1 MSASIALNTSEL
13 QQISQSKE
21 IRSLELWLLAR
32 KINKAAVI
40 VKKQWHKL
48 SEEDRE
54 KLKSLAYNLTDDRTG
69 LSGVIANFFSL
80 VRLTIIVAN
89 GQTDALIAYCKAM
102 SLLIDNI
109 FEAVEQDDP
118 EYQAVLSDTLQE
130 LTSHSGSSSK
140 VLKPGETRGWLRSL
154 SDQALNEV

>member
-1 MSASIALNTSEL
+1 MSATIALNTKEL

-21 IRSLELWLLAR
+21 IGSLELLLLAR
-32 KINKAAVI
+32 KINKAAII

-48 SEEDRE
+48 SDEDRE
-54 KLKSLAYNLTDDRTG
+54 KLKILAYKLAESPYG
-69 LSGVIANFFSL
+69 LGSLISKFFSL
-80 VRLTIIVAN
+80 IRLTIIVAN
-89 GQTDALIAYCKAM
+89 GQTDAFIAYCKAM
-102 SLLIDNI
+102 NLLIDNI
-109 FEAVEQDDP
+109 FEAVERDDP

-130 LTSHSGSSSK
+130 LTSNSGSSGK